1 MISAAIQTDI
11 ADKRAAILK
20 STLKLLSERGFH
32 NTPMSVIV
40 KESGVSTGI
49 VYHYFANKDELI
61 LELYREIKVR
71 VMRSLLTSY
80 DDDASY
86 KERFQAL
93 WKGAI
98 RYYIEHPI
106 EVKFLE
112 QFEHSPYNEMDKSF
126 DFSQE
131 IQSLMMVF
139 QKGIEEGV
147 LKDLPLQVLME
158 LGMTTAV
165 ALAKQHIRG
174 ALQLSD
180 DVIDSAADAC
190 WDMISR

>member
-1 MISAAIQTDI
+1 MSAEIQTDI
-11 ADKRAAILK
+11 ADKRAAILQ

-61 LELYREIKVR
+61 LELYREIKLQA
-71 VMRSLLTSY
+71 MHALLASY
-80 DDDASY
+80 DDNASY
-86 KERFQAL
+86 KERFLAL
-93 WKGAI
+93 WKGI
-98 RYYIEHPI
+98 IHYYIDHPR

-112 QFEHSPYNEMDKSF
+112 QFEHSPYKEIDKSF
-126 DFSQE
+126 DYSKE
-131 IQSLMMVF
+131 LQSILMLF
-139 QKGIEEGV
+139 QKGIEQGV
-147 LKDLPLQVLME
+147 LKDLPLEIVME
-158 LGMTTAV
+158 LGMATAV

-180 DVIDSAADAC
+180 EIIDAAADAS
-190 WDMISR
+190 WDMIKYQ